1 MRNVTPP
8 PSPAASATMLDHR
21 RGRLGLVSAPTSA
34 AEAFER
40 GGLGWNV
47 ETVPAF
53 HETAEG
59 MTPVPGRRVIRRV
72 DTLEPLG
79 VVSSQYVPI
88 SNAEIAETLDS
99 AVGSIRETLPETV
112 GGVVAAGSWGGG
124 RRVWARLDFGG
135 VDIGGD
141 PIARHAIVYA
151 AHDGGAA
158 LRIVPTT
165 VRIFCTNQIAA
176 LARSGAGVS
185 IRHSGDSGRALA
197 DAVRMIRDSAASVG
211 GILDRLRNLAAAPA
225 DPSWTAEYFHRQA
238 WAMLSP
244 RARAVIASVDS
255 AHYGGRL
262 APNATERAERARAR
276 LAATVEDFAERFARM
291 ADDADAAAIPSA
303 IRGSRYH
310 ALQAVTES
318 LEWGS
323 RAAESRDIGENANR
337 KSAALA
343 AALN

>member
-1 MRNVTPP
+1 MRNATPP
-8 PSPAASATMLDHR
+8 PSPAASSTMLDHR
-21 RGRLGLVSAPTSA
+21 RGRLGLLSAPTTA

-40 GGLGWNV
+40 SGLDWDV
-47 ETVPAF
+47 ETTTAY
-53 HETAEG
+53 HETSDG
-59 MTPVPGRRVIRRV
+59 MTPVPGRRVIRRA

-99 AVGSIRETLPETV
+99 AVGSIRETV

-135 VDIGGD
+135 VDVAGD

-165 VRIFCTNQIAA
+165 VRVFCTNQIAA

-244 RARAVIASVDS
+244 QSRAIIAAASS
-255 AHYGGRL
+255 AGFGGRL
-262 APNATERAERARAR
+262 AADATERADRARAR
-276 LAATVEDFAERFARM
+276 LAATVEDFAQRFARM
-291 ADDADAAAIPSA
+291 ADDADAAAVPSA

-318 LEWGS
+318 LEWTS
-323 RAAESRDIGENANR
+323 RAAESRDIGDNASR